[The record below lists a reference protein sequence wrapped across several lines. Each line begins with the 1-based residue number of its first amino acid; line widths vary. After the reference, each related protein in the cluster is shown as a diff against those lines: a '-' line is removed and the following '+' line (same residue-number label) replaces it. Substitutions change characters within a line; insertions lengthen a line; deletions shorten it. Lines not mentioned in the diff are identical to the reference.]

1 MKKQFTEALGIVK
14 NYNMCMHGKLMS
26 KPTIGEFRESL
37 TIVLE
42 HLEHEQFTEKDL
54 VDFGNYLLSFKRKE
68 TIKKEVNK
76 RKVHDCDIANFKDR
90 K

>member
-1 MKKQFTEALGIVK
+1 MKK
-14 NYNMCMHGKLMS
+14 
-26 KPTIGEFRESL
+26 
-37 TIVLE
+37 
-42 HLEHEQFTEKDL
+42 QFTEKDL

-68 TIKKEVNK
+68 AIKKEVNK